1 MHVINPLKNIHMVH
15 SDTVKKRLQWT
26 FGLFS
31 VLLLSTSMLQAQ
43 NKPVI
48 TDSYIFFIDGAN
60 VLIPSLEGSTA
71 NDPLDPTSNNKVF
84 AVKPGNWAESG
95 FIWPEGGRDT
105 SGINMAAVIGEN
117 YGESDTLYVR
127 FLSDSSNV
135 GKPVSISMFDS
146 RTGLE
151 YGTDDL
157 PFRLLWQIP
166 DNMSDNTW
174 HSMAIPLP
182 PLSRASLDSAKV
194 GKKLDGSALDVEVD
208 SLLLAQWQMP
218 GAWANGQGV
227 FSTEDPQYKNFDFEA
242 VTKVGVFWDT
252 DQNPGPV
259 YFDYFAI
266 GVPPSQLVDTPPSA
280 VASVGVTN
288 SNGENI
294 VTWPALDGAGG
305 YNVYFSESPITS
317 ISASGVQLLGAFA
330 ADATREQ
337 KHSIS
342 APHPNLAANFTA
354 HYAVTAKS
362 PFGAESTPTQGS
374 VTGELKVAEN
384 YGFEMTT
391 EALDSFYGA
400 IENGVMPTGAEVAAF
415 FPDTYTPFTINQQR
429 MYDAGGIENITG
441 DDDLSGK
448 LWVGFGATDK
458 ELVFYA
464 EIQDDILVPAL
475 SNGTRDTGGAWNYDN
490 YEVGIGNYSPESF
503 IIGSTKPVIPSP
515 AGSVGDDPDYQF
527 RIGFFDNGEGP
538 FVHDS
543 WTLNGE
549 VPFSQTII
557 DTSVAGQYRMLT
569 ILNTTYLTVDGADT
583 PNEAFDFPTG
593 DQVKTYPF
601 NYTIND
607 ADATRARES
616 QATWGPRTN
625 SNWYNTPSQWEVI
638 ALVGKDAPVYTPTSV
653 EDEEVLPKQV
663 VLNQNYPNPF
673 NPTTTISFTLP
684 ATSNVTLEVFNML
697 GQRVST
703 LAVNKTMA
711 AGQHSVAFDAAN
723 MPSGMYLYRLSTG
736 NFTSTKKMM
745 LLK

>member
-1 MHVINPLKNIHMVH
+1 MVH

-26 FGLFS
+26 FGLFCA
-31 VLLLSTSMLQAQ
+31 LLLTTSALQAQ

-60 VLIPSLEGSTA
+60 VLIPSLEGATA
-71 NDPLDPTSNNKVF
+71 NDPLDPTSSNKVF
-84 AVKPGNWAESG
+84 AVKAGNWAESG

-105 SGINMAAVIGEN
+105 SGIDMSAVIGEN

-135 GKPVSISMFDS
+135 GKPVSLSMFDS
-146 RTGLE
+146 RTGLQ

-166 DNMSDNTW
+166 DNMSNNAW
-174 HSMAIPLP
+174 HTMAIPLP
-182 PLSRASLDSAKV
+182 PLTRASLDSAKV

-252 DQNPGPV
+252 NQNPGPV
-259 YFDYFAI
+259 YFDYFSI

-280 VASVGVTN
+280 VSSVGVTN
-288 SNGENI
+288 SGGENL
-294 VTWPALDGAGG
+294 VTWPALEGAGG
-305 YNVYFSESPITS
+305 YNVYFSETPITD
-317 ISASGVQLLGAFA
+317 ITAAGVQFLGAFGP
-330 ADATREQ
+330 DSPREQ
-337 KHSIS
+337 KHSLI
-342 APHPNLAANFTA
+342 APHPNLAADFTS

-374 VTGELKVAEN
+374 VTGALKVAEN

-391 EALDSFYGA
+391 DALDFFYTA
-400 IENGVMPTGAEVAAF
+400 IENGNMPTGAEVAAY
-415 FPDTYTPFTINQQR
+415 FPDTYTPFTIDQNR
-429 MYDAGGIENITG
+429 MYDAGGADLITG
-441 DDDLSGK
+441 DDDLSAK
-448 LWVGFGATDK
+448 LWLGFGATDK

-464 EIQDDILVPAL
+464 EVQDEQLVPPP

-503 IIGSTKPVIPSP
+503 IIGSTKVTIPSP

-527 RIGFFDNGEGP
+527 RIGFFNNGDGP

-557 DTSVAGQYRMLT
+557 DTTQAGVYRMLT
-569 ILNTTYLTVDGADT
+569 ILNTTYLTIESADT
-583 PNEAFDFPTG
+583 PNEEFDFPTG
-593 DQVKTYPF
+593 ESVKTYPF
-601 NYTIND
+601 NFAVND
-607 ADATRARES
+607 ADASGSRES

-625 SNWYNTPSQWEVI
+625 GNWYNTPSQWEVI

-653 EDEEVLPKQV
+653 EEDDVVLPKQV

-684 ATSNVTLEVFNML
+684 TTANVTLEVFNML

-736 NFTSTKKMM
+736 SFTSTKKMM